1 MVEIIKTYLQLFDSN
16 LQKVSVMNAMSFI
29 FLTIHWLQNIYL
41 H

>member
-29 FLTIHWLQNIYL
+29 F
-41 H
+41 